1 MIKYHIK
8 SKMNKVEPK
17 ILPGFME
24 LLPQDQIKFN
34 KMYDT
39 IRSVYEKF
47 GFLPLD
53 TPVLEYSDVLLAK
66 AGGET
71 EKQIY
76 RFLKGDTDISMRFD
90 LTVPLA
96 RYVSQRYNDLTFPFK
111 RYQMSKVY
119 RGERQQKGR
128 YREFYQCD
136 IDIIGNESL
145 DLVYDAEI
153 PTIIY
158 HVFKELNIGEFVIKI
173 NNRKILNGF
182 FSSLDLSEKV
192 TDILRI
198 IDKIDK
204 IGKEAVKKELINI
217 GVSDEKCNSILEFI
231 EITGSNDEIL
241 SKLDSLNIENEVFV
255 NGLSELKQVV
265 KNLRAFN
272 VPEENFII
280 NLTIARGLDY
290 YTGTVYETNLVKYPE
305 LGSICSG
312 GRYENLTEYYTKQ
325 KLPGIGISIG
335 LTRLFSQLKDI
346 GILDEKPEEKSV
358 TKVLVMDIGNQD
370 FDYMLKV
377 ATAFRESG
385 IQTDVYYGD
394 KGMKA
399 KMKYA
404 NKLYIPYVAIIGEDE
419 VKNNTVSLKN
429 MFTGE
434 QKTISVDEIKLG
446 KEVLF

>member
-1 MIKYHIK
+1 
-8 SKMNKVEPK
+8 MNKVEPK

-173 NNRKILNGF
+173 NNRKVLNGF

-346 GILDEKPEEKSV
+346 GVLDEKPEEKSV

-434 QKTISVDEIKLG
+434 QKTISVDEIKFG

>member
-1 MIKYHIK
+1 
-8 SKMNKVEPK
+8 MNKVEPK

-39 IRSVYEKF
+39 IRKVYERF

-53 TPVLEYSDVLLAK
+53 TPILEYSEVLLAK

-76 RFLKGDTDISMRFD
+76 RFMKGDTDISMRFD

-173 NNRKILNGF
+173 NNRKVLNGF

-346 GILDEKPEEKSV
+346 GVLDEKPEEKSV

-434 QKTISVDEIKLG
+434 QKTISVDEIKFG